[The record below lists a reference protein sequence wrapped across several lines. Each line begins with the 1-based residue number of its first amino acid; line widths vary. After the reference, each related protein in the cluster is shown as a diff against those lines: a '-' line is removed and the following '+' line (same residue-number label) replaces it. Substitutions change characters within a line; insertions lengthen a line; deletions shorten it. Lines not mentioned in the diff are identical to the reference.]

1 MLAID
6 KEIIKRVENGDIL
19 ARGIPGDIVKAKFE
33 DVWCVAKNLRVTE
46 ELEVERS
53 GILANVSTGLVVKEK
68 LPYGDFVDSDW
79 YILERSEW
87 DH

>member
-1 MLAID
+1 MLPID
-6 KEIIKRVENGDIL
+6 NEIIKRVENGDIL
-19 ARGIPGDIVKAKFE
+19 VRGVPESILNAKFE
-33 DVWCVAKNLRVTE
+33 DAWRVAKNLRVTE

-68 LPYGDFVDSDW
+68 LPYGDFVDNDW